1 MGGKPADERRPGGDA
16 GARGRRAGQGKAAG
30 AASRGEAAA
39 APVLMV
45 VGLGNPGAEYEHTRH
60 NAGFLAV
67 DELAREL
74 GASYWKS
81 KPGALVAEVSLPG
94 ARAVGGAGS
103 GPGCG
108 KLVLVKPTA
117 YMNVSGGPVK
127 KLAEEYRVPL
137 ASILAV
143 HDELELP
150 AGRVAVKM
158 GGGHA
163 GHNGLR
169 SICEKFGSHD
179 FPRVRVGIGRPP
191 GRMAPADFVLQQ
203 LRGRDLEDFQVEV
216 ADAALAARV
225 AVEQGVPAAQR
236 RFPGK

>member
-1 MGGKPADERRPGGDA
+1 MPGRPAGERRPGGQA
-16 GARGRRAGQGKAAG
+16 PREGGPRGRAQGAAAG
-30 AASRGEAAA
+30 APARRGEAAP
-39 APVLMV
+39 APVRMV
-45 VGLGNPGAEYEHTRH
+45 VGLGNPGAEYERTRH
-60 NAGFLAV
+60 NAGFLVV
-67 DELAREL
+67 DGLAGEL

-94 ARAVGGAGS
+94 GAGQ
-103 GPGCG
+103 GR
-108 KLVLVKPTA
+108 LVLVKPTA

-127 KLAEEYRVPL
+127 KLAEEYRAPL
-137 ASILAV
+137 ASILVV

-203 LRGRDLEDFQVEV
+203 LRGRELEEFQVEV
-216 ADAALAARV
+216 ADAVLAARV
-225 AVEQGVPAAQR
+225 AVEQGLPAALE
-236 RFPGK
+236 RFSGK

>member
-1 MGGKPADERRPGGDA
+1 MANPRSAAGPGGKGVRP
-16 GARGRRAGQGKAAG
+16 
-30 AASRGEAAA
+30 AAA
-39 APVLMV
+39 APVGIV
-45 VGLGNPGAEYEHTRH
+45 CGLGNPGSEYERTRH

-67 DELAREL
+67 DALAGEL
-74 GASYWKS
+74 GVRYWKT
-81 KPGALVAEVSLPG
+81 KPGALVAEVAL
-94 ARAVGGAGS
+94 AGGR
-103 GPGCG
+103 

-117 YMNVSGGPVK
+117 YMNVSGGPLK
-127 KLAEEYRVPL
+127 KIADEYRVPP
-137 ASILAV
+137 AGILVV

-150 AGRVAVKM
+150 AGAVGVKV

-169 SICEKFGSHD
+169 SICDKLGTHD

-203 LRGRDLEDFQVEV
+203 LRGRDLEEFEVTV

-225 AVEQGVPAAQR
+225 AVEEGVAAAQQ
-236 RFPGK
+236 RFPGKR